1 MAISAERTAVVI
13 LAAGLSRRFGDG
25 DKLLAPLHGRPLALN
40 IAETLRNIPFAARF
54 AVIGR
59 NDPGYAACGYRLLH
73 NAEPER
79 GMAQSLKLG
88 VAAAA
93 VTDAQ
98 AVLVLLAD
106 MPAVPA
112 RHIASLLAR
121 FDGKPLGSRAGGH
134 ISPPALFPRAQFD
147 ALMRLEGD
155 AGARALLRDA
165 QAIDAPQAWL
175 ADVDTP
181 DDLARLG

>member
-1 MAISAERTAVVI
+1 MAIGAERIAAVI

-25 DKLLAPLHGRPLALN
+25 DKLVAPLHGRPLALN
-40 IAETLRNIPFAARF
+40 IAETLRDIPFAARF

-59 NDPGYAACGYRLLH
+59 SDPGYGAYGYRLVP

-79 GMAQSLKLG
+79 GMALSLKLG
-88 VAAAA
+88 MAAASA
-93 VTDAQ
+93 TDAL

-112 RHIASLLAR
+112 CHIADLLAR
-121 FDGKPLGSRAGGH
+121 FDGGPLGSRAGGH
-134 ISPPALFPRAQFD
+134 ISPPALFPRARFD

-165 QAIDAPQAWL
+165 EAIDAPRSWL